1 MLAKLTVAIIL
12 QYIHIWNHYIEHL
25 KTMLYIN
32 YISIK
37 LERKRNK
44 LLRHTI
50 TWTNPE
56 NIMPNERNQTYKAT
70 SCGILLIWHSGNSKT
85 IGRKI
90 RSVVSRAWGGGT
102 DHKRA
107 WGNFGG
113 GAGNILCRYSGGD
126 YRTAHISTHIK
137 LSC

>member
-1 MLAKLTVAIIL
+1 MRRVLAKLTVAIIL
-12 QYIHIWNHYIEHL
+12 QYIHISNHYIEHL

-56 NIMPNERNQTYKAT
+56 NVTLCGKAGHKSPHGVSSVYKK
-70 SCGILLIWHSGNSKT
+70 CLE
-85 IGRKI
+85 
-90 RSVVSRAWGGGT
+90 
-102 DHKRA
+102 
-107 WGNFGG
+107 
-113 GAGNILCRYSGGD
+113 
-126 YRTAHISTHIK
+126 
-137 LSC
+137 

>member
-1 MLAKLTVAIIL
+1 
-12 QYIHIWNHYIEHL
+12 
-25 KTMLYIN
+25 MLYVN

-37 LERKRNK
+37 LEKKRNK

-50 TWTNPE
+50 MWINPE
-56 NIMPNERNQTYKAT
+56 NIMPHERNQTHKAT
-70 SCGILLIWHSGNSKT
+70 SCGSQLIWHSGNSKT

-90 RSVVSRAWGGGT
+90 RRVVSRAFGEGGI

-113 GAGNILCRYSGGD
+113 FWKYSM
-126 YRTAHISTHIK
+126 S
-137 LSC
+137 L